1 MTRFLAVLSGLLLTL
16 GVALVQPWAA
26 VPVLLLA
33 VAGWRWRAAAVGAA
47 LAALTVLTIADTGAL
62 VAGAIGLVATTYL
75 LNTATVSAPVGVVP
89 TTGPSVAGAL
99 VFTVAAGAA
108 TLLPAGLAWIPVA
121 APIAVILLYAW
132 IIRGLADDRAH
143 APRPVADTPAE

>member
-16 GVALVQPWAA
+16 GVALVQPWAV
-26 VPVLLLA
+26 VPLLPLA
-33 VAGWRWRAAAVGAA
+33 VAGWRWRAGAVGAVLVA
-47 LAALTVLTIADTGAL
+47 LVVLTIADTGAV

-108 TLLPAGLAWIPVA
+108 TVLPAGLAWLPIA

-132 IIRGLADDRAH
+132 IIRG
-143 APRPVADTPAE
+143 VSE